1 MEKPKISDPA
11 ENNLDLLFSEFGDM
25 VYRLALVRTRSSTDA
40 EDITQEVFL
49 RCFRSAPSFL
59 SKEHQKAWLIKVTIN
74 CSNSLLSSAF
84 RKHTVALDA
93 LGEPS
98 SEDELPDSTVYDA
111 VMQLPDKMRTAV
123 HLFYYENYSV
133 KEIAEIMRSSESAV
147 KTWLFRSR
155 SILKN
160 KLKGVIEDDFS

>member
-1 MEKPKISDPA
+1 MEKPGNSVPA
-11 ENNLDLLFSEFGDM
+11 ENDLDSLFSEYGDM
-25 VYRLALVRTRSSTDA
+25 VYRLALVRTRNSSDA
-40 EDITQEVFL
+40 EDITQDVFL
-49 RCFRSAPSFL
+49 RCFRSAPTFL

-98 SEDELPDSTVYDA
+98 TEDELPDSTVYDA
-111 VMQLPDKMRTAV
+111 VMRLPDKLRTAV

-133 KEIAEIMRSSESAV
+133 KEISEIMRSSESAV

-155 SILKN
+155 SALK
-160 KLKGVIEDDFS
+160 KELKGVIEDDFS